1 MYYFPP
7 YKSYLQLLTRNFMEI
22 DGIVCLLDT
31 KTIEWIYF
39 IPLLSICKHFA
50 IKQLFYVYG

>member
-31 KTIEWIYF
+31 KTIEWIYLYPF
-39 IPLLSICKHFA
+39 W
-50 IKQLFYVYG
+50 VYLDTLQSFNKTIT